1 MAPKIK
7 IELVSKGVIETLAFF
22 HAKALARYQKN
33 YIEGLVDD
41 QGRWQEDESKL
52 GNVVVAY
59 FDKLFTSSK
68 PDDFTE
74 ILHAIQ
80 PKVTTAMNEDLTQ
93 AYMAQ
98 EIRVALKQMYPM
110 KASGLD
116 CMPPIFFP
124 TFLEYLW

>member
-1 MAPKIK
+1 M
-7 IELVSKGVIETLAFF
+7 IETLAFF

-52 GNVVVAY
+52 GDVVVAY

-80 PKVTTAMNEDLTQ
+80 PKVTTTMNEDLT
-93 AYMAQ
+93 
-98 EIRVALKQMYPM
+98 
-110 KASGLD
+110 
-116 CMPPIFFP
+116 
-124 TFLEYLW
+124 